1 MLRYALPLF
10 AVSAA
15 ALAMPAA
22 AAEIQIQATGPVVEL
37 SVTESVKSKPDIA
50 NLGAGVTTIAPTAV
64 EAMRLNAQQMTSV
77 VDRIKSLG
85 IKAEDIQ
92 TSGINLSAQYD
103 YDQEARKQVFRGYQA
118 QNRVSIVLRKPAD
131 AGKVLDALVPA
142 GATDLDGPN
151 FGLDDDTK
159 AKADARKTAFE
170 NAGKQALDYAR
181 MAGFSGVRLLEVSEA
196 VQNWAPQ
203 PVMMRMEA
211 QSAKDQS
218 TPIEPGQVSTGVTVT
233 VKYEMTR

>member
-85 IKAEDIQ
+85 IKAE
-92 TSGINLSAQYD
+92 
-103 YDQEARKQVFRGYQA
+103 
-118 QNRVSIVLRKPAD
+118 
-131 AGKVLDALVPA
+131 
-142 GATDLDGPN
+142 
-151 FGLDDDTK
+151 
-159 AKADARKTAFE
+159 
-170 NAGKQALDYAR
+170 
-181 MAGFSGVRLLEVSEA
+181 
-196 VQNWAPQ
+196 
-203 PVMMRMEA
+203 
-211 QSAKDQS
+211 
-218 TPIEPGQVSTGVTVT
+218 
-233 VKYEMTR
+233 